1 MSYAAK
7 LGEARRHA
15 ELSLSIMGRHLPAQ
29 HLQLAFS
36 KSMLAVIL
44 VNIVNDSAVELVT
57 SNILNSDHTVC
68 RTRLR

>member
-7 LGEARRHA
+7 LGEARKHA
-15 ELSLSIMGRHLPAQ
+15 ELSLSILGRHLPAQ

-44 VNIVNDSAVELVT
+44 VNVDSEVELVT